1 MTAFFIGCSFTYG
14 DDLENKNDAW
24 PALVAK
30 SKKIDFVNGAVS
42 GSSNE
47 RIVYQ
52 VVKNL
57 DEHDRFYIA
66 WSDISRFTRYF
77 NDNHEINFNINLKNS
92 RFSNEPCFVD
102 YGKLHYRY
110 WYNEL
115 YAFKAWLQQ
124 VVLLQTYLDANSKK
138 WTMINA
144 FDNNVRRWTGDW
156 LDFKNN
162 VKSLLCFDQMDDEQL
177 FLEHSEIKKLEQKI
191 DTTRFMGWRECVTL
205 KTLTRN
211 YPKGPTNHPLRQ
223 GHQAIAEYILSYDT
237 D

>member
-1 MTAFFIGCSFTYG
+1 MTAFFIGCSLTYG

-24 PALVAK
+24 PSLVAK

-42 GSSNE
+42 GGSNE

-57 DEHDRFYIA
+57 DEYDRFYIA

-77 NDNHEINFNINLKNS
+77 NDNHEINFNIQLENR
-92 RFSNEPCFVD
+92 RFSNEPCFVN

-115 YAFKAWLQQ
+115 YAFKTWLQQ
-124 VVLLQTYLDANSKK
+124 IVLLQTYLDANSKK
-138 WTMINA
+138 WMMINA
-144 FDNNVRRWTGDW
+144 FGNNVERWTSDW
-156 LDFKNN
+156 PDFNN
-162 VKSLLCFDQMDDEQL
+162 SVKSLLCFDQMEDEQL

-191 DTTRFMGWRECVTL
+191 DTTRFPGWKNVSL
-205 KTLTRN
+205 ATLTRD
-211 YPKGPTNHPLRQ
+211 YPKGLTNHPLKQ